1 MGKLNFNPDD
11 FVFEQLPS
19 PDEKKT
25 ILEYDA
31 KNRLILLRTKDDGGN
46 YIYNSVVISEKI
58 NENILKNIS
67 DEWSNNNDRII
78 LFAIYENGDYML
90 EKEKLKYDFST
101 KSTRWIQYTTDH
113 LSLDQAKEL
122 YNVLNAAITI
132 DTEMKNYNTAKEY
145 LELSK
150 KTYYLTEFGKKNT
163 DIIEKLLRG
172 TDWRVLPDTPEFF
185 ENEKEMWVMWRNKI
199 RELDKDPSDFENG
212 LDYVIWLEELKWPM
226 RPDQYYAKYSQ
237 PTPGSP
243 QELIKIESF
252 EAKYLETKDQFFST
266 PEFLD
271 LKSSSPLMGEVDK
284 LSTLVDTYKEQGFE
298 INPATSKLVEK
309 YNLIKDIEE
318 FKTIK
323 MKELE

>member
-11 FVFEQLPS
+11 FVFEQLSS

-31 KNRLILLRTKDDGGN
+31 KNRLILLRTKDETGN
-46 YIYNSVVISEKI
+46 YIYNNVVISSNI
-58 NENILKNIS
+58 NENILKNIP
-67 DEWSNNNDRII
+67 DEWSNDNDRII
-78 LFAIYENGDYML
+78 LFAIYENGEYII
-90 EKEKLKYDFST
+90 EKEKLKYDFAT
-101 KSTRWIQYTTDH
+101 KNTKWIQYTSDY

-122 YNVLNAAITI
+122 YNILNAAITI
-132 DTEMKNYNTAKEY
+132 DTEIKNYNTAKEY

-150 KTYYLTEFGKKNT
+150 KTYYLTQFNKKNT

-172 TDWRVLPDTPEFF
+172 TDWRVLSDTPEFF
-185 ENEKEMWVMWRNKI
+185 EDEKEMWVTWRNKL
-199 RELDKDPSDFENG
+199 RELDKSPSDFEDG
-212 LDYVIWLEELKWPM
+212 LDYIIWLEELQWPI
-226 RPDQYYAKYSQ
+226 RPDQYYAKY
-237 PTPGSP
+237 PN
-243 QELIKIESF
+243 F
-252 EAKYLETKDQFFST
+252 EEKYLETKDQFFST

-271 LKSSSPLMGEVDK
+271 LKSSSPLMNEVTKFSELID
-284 LSTLVDTYKEQGFE
+284 VYKEQGFE
-298 INPATSKLVEK
+298 INSATSKLVEK